1 MTLKKK
7 IAGRK
12 AYRRGKG
19 LEDKIERIA
28 EIYKNNQS
36 YVELIRNYDAMQKS
50 KRGAFTVGKSS
61 CDYSIFSP
69 KGCGMIEA
77 KARGGK
83 SIRKDAVSEHQV
95 EQLKRLKRMNCI
107 ALVCVQLEC
116 DNPQSPIYLVDID
129 DWLKGDKKSHN
140 AEDLKKIGRECEKVL
155 GTLPDIWNTINQ
167 YYTYITL

>member
-1 MTLKKK
+1 MTLSKK

-28 EIYKNNQS
+28 EIYKSNKS
-36 YVELIRNYDAMQKS
+36 DVELIRNYDAMQKS

-61 CDYSIFSP
+61 CDYSIFSS

-83 SIRKDAVSEHQV
+83 SIRKDAVSQHQT
-95 EQLKRLKRMNCI
+95 EQLLRLKRMNCI

-116 DNPQSPIYLVDID
+116 DNPNSPIFLVDID
-129 DWLKGDKKSHN
+129 DWLKGEKKSHN
-140 AEDLKKIGRECEKVL
+140 LNNLKEIGYECDKVL
-155 GTLPDIWNTINQ
+155 GSLPDIWNVITKH
-167 YYTYITL
+167 YTYNTL